1 METLPLV
8 TVALL
13 GAYHGLNPAMGW
25 LFAVGLGMQDRDR
38 RSVLRALPPIAVGHE
53 LSIALVAAL
62 VVGLGTL
69 ADPRPLHVVAA
80 GALIGFG
87 LFRFAR
93 PRAHPRWTTMRVT
106 RKELTWWSFLMS
118 SAHGA
123 GLMVAPVLL
132 GTRAAESAHAH
143 GGHASED
150 PATTMGFAD
159 AAFAITVHVGAM
171 LAVMAVVA
179 LLVYEKLG
187 LTFLR
192 RAWLNSDQFWAGT
205 FIIAGV
211 LTFVT

>member
-1 METLPLV
+1 VEALPLV

-25 LFAVGLGMQDRDR
+25 LFAVGLGMQERNR
-38 RSVLRALPPIAVGHE
+38 RAVLRALPPIAAGHE
-53 LSIALVAAL
+53 LAIALVALL
-62 VVGLGTL
+62 VVGLGAL
-69 ADPRPLHVVAA
+69 ADPRPLRVAGGGMLVA
-80 GALIGFG
+80 FG

-132 GTRAAESAHAH
+132 GAGAAEAAHAH
-143 GGHASED
+143 AHAGHGHA
-150 PATTMGFAD
+150 ATMGMLD
-159 AAFAITVHVGAM
+159 AALAVTVHVGAM
-171 LAVMAVVA
+171 LAVMTAIA
-179 LLVYEKLG
+179 LLVYDKLG

-192 RAWLNSDQFWAGT
+192 RAWLNSDQFWAGA
-205 FIIAGV
+205 FVVAG
-211 LTFVT
+211 LVTLFT

>member
-1 METLPLV
+1 MDTLPLV

-25 LFAVGLGMQDRDR
+25 LFAVGLGMQDRNR
-38 RSVLRALPPIAVGHE
+38 RSVLRALPPIAAGHE
-53 LSIALVAAL
+53 LAIALVALL
-62 VVGLGTL
+62 VVGVGAV
-69 ADPRPLHVVAA
+69 ADPRHLSLAAAA
-80 GALIGFG
+80 GLIAFG
-87 LFRFAR
+87 VFRFLK

-132 GTRAAESAHAH
+132 GTGAVESAHAH
-143 GGHASED
+143 SGHVHD
-150 PATTMGFAD
+150 HPAATMDVAD
-159 AAFAITVHVGAM
+159 AALAITVHVGAM

-192 RAWLNSDQFWAGT
+192 RAWVNSDQFWAGA
-205 FIIAGV
+205 FIVAGV
-211 LTFVT
+211 VTLLA